1 MKKTHPARHVLLLI
15 FSLPLLLCLS
25 AAPLLARVETIS
37 ILKETAERKEMTI
50 PVIGIKKAFLYNNE
64 VGVVIAEVDKQGPLR
79 WMMRDT
85 RIISITWSAR
95 MIQLD
100 EWGISMLGLIK
111 EGQEIF
117 VHYLLPGETDEQKIE
132 TRQVDIRFSTYLP
145 PDYID
150 YSSP

>member
-1 MKKTHPARHVLLLI
+1 MKNTHPARHALLLI
-15 FSLPLLLCLS
+15 FSFLFLFGFL
-25 AAPLLARVETIS
+25 ATPLLARVETIS
-37 ILKETAERKEMTI
+37 IIKETADRKEMTI
-50 PVIGIKKAFLYNNE
+50 PVIGIKRAFLYNDKE
-64 VGVVIAEVDKQGPLR
+64 GIVIAEVDKQGPLR

-85 RIISITWSAR
+85 RVLSITWRAR
-95 MIQLD
+95 TIQLD
-100 EWGISMLGLIK
+100 EWGISLLTLIK

-132 TRQVDIRFSTYLP
+132 TRQVDIRFGVYIP